1 MIQKTVI
8 QIELIQNEHQRIF
21 AEKSMEIYKFLMEK
35 REERL
40 AMKYFLEMPKEVRTE
55 MLRNKEMELLEKM
68 DPDSRMLWLRKEQG
82 SK

>member
-1 MIQKTVI
+1 
-8 QIELIQNEHQRIF
+8 
-21 AEKSMEIYKFLMEK
+21 MEIYKFLMEK

-68 DPDSRMLWLRKEQG
+68 DPESRMLWLRKEQG